1 MDQIV
6 TILCWIFGCFFVGAL
21 ALGQF
26 REESK
31 LVGVLMIL
39 GWSFVS
45 YMAFVNGVFE

>member
-1 MDQIV
+1 MDQVV
-6 TILCWIFGCFFVGAL
+6 TILIWSFGCFFVGAL

-39 GWSFVS
+39 GWCFVT
-45 YMAFVNGVFE
+45 YMMITHGQFE